1 MSFPLGSWTLTN
13 DRSLDIA
20 RQASMSQEPPAT
32 PIRDDVAAFLGRH
45 TRAFLL
51 TRRRDGSPTIHPMTA
66 FFADGRMTMTTYRKS
81 AKARNVERDGRAACL
96 VVNGYGKA
104 DVRAVLVRGRGRLR
118 QAPLAAL
125 PAAERAELPSSTS
138 DTGHPQPKV
147 SGDVT
152 ARVAARMASGK
163 RVFLDV
169 EPDRVDPVQRLG
181 TD

>member
-1 MSFPLGSWTLTN
+1 MTIP
-13 DRSLDIA
+13 
-20 RQASMSQEPPAT
+20 
-32 PIRDDVAAFLGRH
+32 DDVAAFLGRH

-66 FFADGRMTMTTYRKS
+66 FFADGRVTMTTYRKS
-81 AKARNVERDGRAACL
+81 AKARNVERDDRAACL
-96 VVNGYGKA
+96 IVNGYAKN

-118 QAPLAAL
+118 QATIEAL
-125 PAAERAELPSSTS
+125 PAAAREEPPSIAGAS
-138 DTGHPQPKV
+138 HPKV

-169 EPDRVDPVQRLG
+169 EPDRVDGVQALG

>member
-1 MSFPLGSWTLTN
+1 MTIP
-13 DRSLDIA
+13 
-20 RQASMSQEPPAT
+20 
-32 PIRDDVAAFLGRH
+32 DDVAAFLGRH
-45 TRAFLL
+45 TRVFLL

-66 FFADGRMTMTTYRKS
+66 FFADGRVTMTTYRKS
-81 AKARNVERDGRAACL
+81 AKARNVERDERAACL
-96 VVNGYGKA
+96 VVNGYGKD

-118 QAPLAAL
+118 QATLAAL
-125 PAAERAELPSSTS
+125 PTAEREE
-138 DTGHPQPKV
+138 PKV

-169 EPDRVDPVQRLG
+169 EPDRVDGVQRLR

>member
-1 MSFPLGSWTLTN
+1 MTIP
-13 DRSLDIA
+13 
-20 RQASMSQEPPAT
+20 
-32 PIRDDVAAFLGRH
+32 DDLAAFLGRH

-66 FFADGRMTMTTYRKS
+66 FFADGRMTMSTYRKS
-81 AKARNVERDGRAACL
+81 AKARNVERDDRAACL
-96 VVNGYGKA
+96 VVNGYAKT

-118 QAPLAAL
+118 QATFAAL
-125 PAAERAELPSSTS
+125 PAAERPPADES
-138 DTGHPQPKV
+138 GQAPKV
-147 SGDVT
+147 SGEVT

>member
-1 MSFPLGSWTLTN
+1 MTIP
-13 DRSLDIA
+13 
-20 RQASMSQEPPAT
+20 
-32 PIRDDVAAFLGRH
+32 DDVAAFLGHH
-45 TRAFLL
+45 TRVFLL

-66 FFADGRMTMTTYRKS
+66 FFADGRVTMTTYRKS
-81 AKARNVERDGRAACL
+81 AKARNVERDERAACL
-96 VVNGYGKA
+96 VVNGYGKD

-118 QAPLAAL
+118 QATLAAL
-125 PAAERAELPSSTS
+125 PTAEREE
-138 DTGHPQPKV
+138 PKV

-169 EPDRVDPVQRLG
+169 EPDRVEGVQRLR